1 MTGYY
6 IKTGIIL
13 SIVRRKKISTHIIRG
28 VYLTEEQQPKV
39 RLPRKD
45 KNEIFGTVESMLGA
59 SRVRVRSMDGKT
71 RMGRIPG
78 KMKKRVWLRVGDII
92 LIRPWSFQDE
102 KADVVWRY
110 LGTQAEW
117 LRRKGYI

>member
-1 MTGYY
+1 
-6 IKTGIIL
+6 
-13 SIVRRKKISTHIIRG
+13 
-28 VYLTEEQQPKV
+28 
-39 RLPRKD
+39 
-45 KNEIFGTVESMLGA
+45 MLGA

-71 RMGRIPG
+71 RIGRIPG